1 MVVKRVVMP
10 MALLVGVFTGV
21 FLSIAY
27 LLRDAFVAQADLHR
41 SGINVGEEGPGSLLI
56 IVAIAMGWS
65 VMRLVERVLRYDR
78 LTALIATG
86 SVAVLSLALSLAGAV
101 SIAGWSAQNA
111 VRARS

>member
-1 MVVKRVVMP
+1 
-10 MALLVGVFTGV
+10 
-21 FLSIAY
+21 
-27 LLRDAFVAQADLHR
+27 VAQADLHR